1 MEANIKKVSQ
11 IEARIYRVDLDTCKI
26 VVRFGAIANDVYS
39 VMYTNPA
46 LLPTDDEQSAIANS
60 QFTFTTESIDT
71 HLFTDEQIAEA
82 KKASKGSDIPAIL
95 WAIFVEI
102 VRKTQ
107 KPIP

>member
-11 IEARIYRVDLDTCKI
+11 IEARIYRVELDTCKI

-46 LLPTDDEQSAIANS
+46 LLPTADEQEAIANS
-60 QFTFTTESIDT
+60 QFTTESIDT
-71 HLFTDEQIAEA
+71 RLFTDEQIAEA
-82 KKASKGSDIPAIL
+82 KKASKGSDIPTIL

>member
-1 MEANIKKVSQ
+1 MEANIKNVSQ

-26 VVRFGAIANDVYS
+26 IVRFGAIANDVYS

-60 QFTFTTESIDT
+60 QFTNESIDT
-71 HLFTDEQIAEA
+71 RLFTDEQIAEA

-102 VRKTQ
+102 VRNTQ

>member
-26 VVRFGAIANDVYS
+26 IVRFGAIANDVYS

-46 LLPTDDEQSAIANS
+46 LLPTANEQEAIANS
-60 QFTFTTESIDT
+60 QFTSEYIDT
-71 HLFTDEQIAEA
+71 RLFTDEQIAEA

>member
-26 VVRFGAIANDVYS
+26 IVRFGAIANDVYS

-46 LLPTDDEQSAIANS
+46 LLLTADEQEAIANS
-60 QFTFTTESIDT
+60 QFTTEYIDT
-71 HLFTDEQIAEA
+71 RLFTDEQIEEA
-82 KKASKGSDIPAIL
+82 KKESKGSDIPAIL

>member
-26 VVRFGAIANDVYS
+26 IVRFGAIANDVYS

-60 QFTFTTESIDT
+60 QFTTEPIDT
-71 HLFTDEQIAEA
+71 RLFTDEQIAEA

-102 VRKTQ
+102 VRNTQ